1 MYLWNGGW
9 IDFSPLC
16 DVSSGCTYEKLSKH
30 CSSSLNLHFCLYRSS
45 VRLTSNTL
53 SRLLSILSVVSLWQ
67 GSALIPS
74 RISLSSPLDRTV
86 PPHGCSSTQSGLC
99 HQHVLLQCWGI
110 FALHIDHATDLT
122 PFDAVANIKQWI
134 ILKNEAKKVKNYQ
147 DRALGSTFDC
157 ETFASS
163 DMVF

>member
-1 MYLWNGGW
+1 MYLWIGGW
-9 IDFSPLC
+9 IDFSPLW
-16 DVSSGCTYEKLSKH
+16 DVWSGCIYEKLSKH
-30 CSSSLNLHFCLYRSS
+30 CRSSLNLHFCLYRSS

-53 SRLLSILSVVSLWQ
+53 SRLLSILSV
-67 GSALIPS
+67 A
-74 RISLSSPLDRTV
+74 SLSVTRERADSV
-86 PPHGCSSTQSGLC
+86 PNLSVAAPWSHRGCSSTQSGLC
-99 HQHVLLQCWGI
+99 DQHVLLHCWGI